1 MGNVCAAS
9 VVDCDPSAK
18 GGAVTVS
25 GVGTNHRCLRHGR
38 CLLYVPAQ
46 LRYALPRSQCVG
58 AKFREDEPFPA
69 FPVQVTVAFR
79 KDPYFREL
87 SSVFSATRS
96 CSRMPG
102 CHLLR
107 W

>member
-46 LRYALPRSQCVG
+46 LRYALP
-58 AKFREDEPFPA
+58 
-69 FPVQVTVAFR
+69 
-79 KDPYFREL
+79 
-87 SSVFSATRS
+87 
-96 CSRMPG
+96 
-102 CHLLR
+102 
-107 W
+107 